1 MHPVFGENRGVLASP
16 EVIVAPPA
24 VILHPSR
31 FDPSHL
37 DGVDQFGN
45 LFFLNKRRDEAALMF
60 WSVGHRV
67 DHDVSTE
74 ELHLRLRGRSQLA
87 YRNRQYHLPRW
98 DIVSCAYLV
107 LVEVHVTK
115 LSPLQTVH

>member
-1 MHPVFGENRGVLASP
+1 MFGENRRVLASP

-24 VILHPSR
+24 VILHPSG
-31 FDPSHL
+31 FDPSHF

-45 LFFLNKRRDEAALMF
+45 LFLLNKRWDEAALVF

-67 DHDVSTE
+67 DHHISTE
-74 ELHLRLRGRSQLA
+74 ELYLRLKGQSRLA
-87 YRNRQYHLPRW
+87 YRNRQRHLSRW
-98 DIVSCAYLV
+98 DIVSWAYLV